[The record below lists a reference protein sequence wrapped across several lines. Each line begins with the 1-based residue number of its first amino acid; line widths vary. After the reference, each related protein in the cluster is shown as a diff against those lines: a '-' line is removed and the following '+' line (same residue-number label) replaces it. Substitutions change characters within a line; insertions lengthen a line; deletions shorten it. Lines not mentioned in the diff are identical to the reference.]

1 MGELQATVDKEGF
14 LVSLGDWSPEVADQ
28 LASAEGI
35 ELTDEHWRII
45 SLVRDYYD
53 RYHLSPATRVLVNLV
68 GRELGPEYG
77 RSIYLMKLFSGKPA
91 KLVSKI
97 AGLPKPSNCD

>member
-1 MGELQATVDKEGF
+1 MGELHATVDKEGF
-14 LVSLGDWSPEVADQ
+14 LVSLGDWSPAVALQ
-28 LASAEGI
+28 IASAEGI

-45 SLVRDYYD
+45 NLVRDYYD
-53 RYHLSPATRVLVNLV
+53 CYHLSPATRVLVNLV